1 MNSYLIDNVF
11 FISVVNIIAFFLL
24 AYLCYF
30 YIALLPKQHKE
41 IINFLKERK
50 HLLDDEVKFLESL
63 SRFNDI
69 WNNFNRPFRGVRFQ
83 NGAFI
88 KDLMA
93 LAKEARDRYANIK
106 AEKEAIDNFKKGEN
120 NAK

>member
-1 MNSYLIDNVF
+1 M
-11 FISVVNIIAFFLL
+11 
-24 AYLCYF
+24 
-30 YIALLPKQHKE
+30 
-41 IINFLKERK
+41 
-50 HLLDDEVKFLESL
+50 DDEVKFLESL